1 MEEILEAFL
10 IYFQDELKSYKN
22 PYICIGLI
30 NLIMK
35 QITLNIP
42 DDKYQFFIELID
54 NLGLQEVVN
63 KDISYKKTA
72 DKENKK
78 DGNSASTLRGKLKIN
93 NNQLN
98 DFQKHVKNSREK
110 WQRDI

>member
-1 MEEILEAFL
+1 LEGIPEAFL
-10 IYFQDELKSYKN
+10 LSRQEELKCYKN
-22 PYICIGLI
+22 PYICIGLF

-42 DDKYQFFIELID
+42 DDKYQFFIELVE
-54 NLGLQEVVN
+54 NLGLHSVVN
-63 KDISYKKTA
+63 NELSPKKASAKEGGNNNKTA
-72 DKENKK
+72 
-78 DGNSASTLRGKLKIN
+78 SSLRGKLKIN

-98 DFQKHVKNSREK
+98 DFQKHVENRREK

>member
-1 MEEILEAFL
+1 
-10 IYFQDELKSYKN
+10 
-22 PYICIGLI
+22 
-30 NLIMK
+30 MK

-42 DDKYQFFIELID
+42 DEKYPFFIELIN
-54 NLGLQEVVN
+54 NLGFHDVVN
-63 KDISYKKTA
+63 KDLSFKKTA
-72 DKENKK
+72 EKANKK
-78 DGNSASTLRGKLKIN
+78 DGNSASTLRGKLIIN